1 MATTSPDL
9 KRVAHHFTIIE
20 AILRDRAI
28 FFNEIRDDVK
38 LGGKIR
44 AMLLSCI
51 GFLAA
56 YGAVMGAAHSPAQAL
71 ASMFKLPVL
80 FLVTL
85 VICTPSLYFFNL
97 LFGSRQTLPQSVALI
112 LTAMTTTAVLLFSFA
127 PVTLFF
133 LLTSSEYAFF
143 KLLNVAS
150 FGVAGSMGVI
160 FLRQGM
166 VAISDW
172 DSPNGR
178 RARRTIFLLWVLL
191 YAFVGSQM
199 AWTLSPFIGK
209 PGHEFIVFRQVGG
222 NFYSDVLGSLRQ
234 LLGFWTPMR

>member
-1 MATTSPDL
+1 MTAATPDF
-9 KRVAHHFTIIE
+9 KRFAHNSTIIE

-38 LGGKIR
+38 LSGKIR

-56 YGAVMGAAHSPAQAL
+56 YGAVMGAAHSPMQAIS
-71 ASMFKLPVL
+71 SMFKLPVL

-97 LFGSRQTLPQSVALI
+97 LFGSRQTLSQSISLI

-127 PVTLFF
+127 PVAFFF
-133 LLTSSEYAFF
+133 LLTSSDYYFYVLLHVFF
-143 KLLNVAS
+143 
-150 FGVAGSMGVI
+150 FGISGLMGVV

-166 VAISDW
+166 AATADLGNVEGAKS
-172 DSPNGR
+172 R
-178 RARRTIFLLWVLL
+178 RIIFVLWVIL
-191 YAFVGSQM
+191 YAFVGTQM
-199 AWTLSPFIGK
+199 AWILSPFIR
-209 PGHEFIVFRQVGG
+209 PGNMPFVIFRETDS
-222 NFYSDVLGSLRQ
+222 NFYIAVFNAIRQ
-234 LLGFWTPMR
+234 FSGF